1 MLIQVFIEI
10 NSRSK
15 IYFDQQQFRSFSQ
28 KHIFDLNPI
37 SCEEDIWGKSNFSS
51 RWENKLFTAALR
63 SKTQI
68 ENPQLTNR
76 KQTFLWLEAPMSIN
90 IKITL
95 VDFVK
100 CENVWKLAD
109 MGWRHLVAAAR
120 CQQESEFCTTNT
132 KHHTPN
138 TAQKPNIKQHRPN
151 TAQRLNTNTK
161 NFTNTT
167 IETSNK
173 QTKQ

>member
-1 MLIQVFIEI
+1 
-10 NSRSK
+10 
-15 IYFDQQQFRSFSQ
+15 
-28 KHIFDLNPI
+28 
-37 SCEEDIWGKSNFSS
+37 
-51 RWENKLFTAALR
+51 
-63 SKTQI
+63 
-68 ENPQLTNR
+68 
-76 KQTFLWLEAPMSIN
+76 MSIN

-100 CENVWKLAD
+100 CENVSKLAD

-132 KHHTPN
+132 KNHTPN

-167 IETSNK
+167 IQTSNK
-173 QTKQ
+173 QTKQQRQKTNTKTKPNNKHQTLHAQHLNIRASLQKVPNINRKQI